1 MVAWTACL
9 GIPTED
15 TELMV
20 RAMQGLTAD
29 APVLKTRAGISTRGR
44 KLKNPYTPLALSWPE
59 GATAP
64 AKQDMLSAVA
74 GALDSLGLDHRHYAV
89 CAAHS
94 DTNCPHVHVAVSRV
108 DPETGR
114 AVNLAKG
121 ATRRLSRWAE
131 QYERNHGGIV
141 VPTCRAARGAGGP
154 PQPRARLPPGRHA
167 ARAGP
172 LYRRAPAPAVGEAAP
187 QTAVFT
193 PPVRRPT
200 SARGGRSCS
209 NGSAATCG
217 VSGPLKTSGSSAGD
231 TNGEPAM
238 PRGPR
243 RTPPAAPPLFPPR
256 SASVRKLRADG
267 ARTRIDLRRP
277 PTGPNARRVRRLGHA
292 VAREPTGSPRIP
304 TADVIID
311 TFVSSVEA
319 PSGARLSAPAP

>member
-1 MVAWTACL
+1 MTPVHGGLDRLPRHPDRGHRADGPRHAGTDRRRPGA
-9 GIPTED
+9 ED
-15 TELMV
+15 QGRHQRP
-20 RAMQGLTAD
+20 RAQAEES
-29 APVLKTRAGISTRGR
+29 VH
-44 KLKNPYTPLALSWPE
+44 PLALSWPE

-193 PPVRRPT
+193 RRFD
-200 SARGGRSCS
+200 AR
-209 NGSAATCG
+209 
-217 VSGPLKTSGSSAGD
+217 
-231 TNGEPAM
+231 PA
-238 PRGPR
+238 
-243 RTPPAAPPLFPPR
+243 
-256 SASVRKLRADG
+256 RAVD
-267 ARTRIDLRRP
+267 
-277 PTGPNARRVRRLGHA
+277 A
-292 VAREPTGSPRIP
+292 VARTIARRHAAS
-304 TADVIID
+304 AD
-311 TFVSSVEA
+311 
-319 PSGARLSAPAP
+319 R